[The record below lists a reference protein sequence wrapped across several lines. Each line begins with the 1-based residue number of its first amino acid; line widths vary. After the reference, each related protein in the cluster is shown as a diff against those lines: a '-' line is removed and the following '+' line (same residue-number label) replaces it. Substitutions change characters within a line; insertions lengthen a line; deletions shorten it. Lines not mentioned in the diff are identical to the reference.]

1 MRMMARIVP
10 ALVVAATAAGG
21 AVTLAQRP
29 ARLIGFTAAATDRER
44 AAERVIAAIPSVEK
58 MGEHHFAMTRKPH
71 HTGSDANYQL
81 ALYLRDRY
89 ESFGYQTQ
97 LFKYDV
103 LVPWP
108 GQNRVSLVVPA
119 REQLSLVE
127 PPIPEDPDTSV
138 AGALP
143 PMLAYVASGDAEGEV
158 VYANYGS
165 AADYARLDAMGISL
179 EGKIVLFRYG
189 GTPRL
194 MRGVKMREA
203 AKRGAAGVLIYTDP
217 IDDGYV
223 RGDVYPNGTWRP
235 PTGVERG
242 SMLDVPLYPGDP
254 LTPGRPSLPGIE
266 RLPFDKAE
274 SIQKIPG
281 QVISYGEALKV
292 LRHLGGPAV
301 PREWQ
306 GGLPVTYHTGP
317 GAARVSM
324 HIEYDYQQRPVW
336 NLIATIPGTVE
347 PERRVL
353 AGGHR
358 DAWVM
363 GARDPLSGA
372 VSLLET
378 ARAVAEAVKQGFKP
392 RRTIQF
398 ASWDGEDFFL
408 LGSTEYGEQF
418 AADLQKNMVAYINRE
433 SYTAGRWNVS
443 GNNSLERFTV
453 ETARDAPHPSGKSLY
468 AEWTSTAGG
477 AIHHGALG
485 SGSDFA
491 VFIDHLGVPSLGPG
505 FGGENGIQYHSLY
518 DTLKWFQKFADPGYR
533 YGAAQ
538 ADMVARMVL
547 RLANADVLPFDYT
560 GTAEAI
566 GRWVDELRPLDAAG
580 ELRPSL
586 VALAASAIA
595 MRAAAADAN
604 AAIDRLLDGDAAA
617 LPARELFDLNGLI
630 MQVERDFVD
639 PHGLPGRPW
648 YRYLLEAPGYY
659 TGYAAKTLPGVREAM
674 EAQRWEVARDQAV
687 RLDEAIHR
695 ATNTIG
701 NIGTLAHRLRA
712 PTRTSSGRQ

>member
-1 MRMMARIVP
+1 MMARIV
-10 ALVVAATAAGG
+10 ASLAVVAAATAAA
-21 AVTLAQRP
+21 AVALAQRP
-29 ARLIGFTAAATDRER
+29 ARLMGFTAAATDRER
-44 AAERVIAAIPSVEK
+44 AAERVMATIPSVDK
-58 MGEHHFAMTRKPH
+58 MGEYHFAMTRKPH
-71 HTGSDANYQL
+71 HTGTEANYQL
-81 ALYLRDRY
+81 ALYLRDQY
-89 ESFGYQTQ
+89 QSFGYQTQ

-108 GQNRVSLVVPA
+108 GQNRVSLIAPQ
-119 REQLSLVE
+119 REELSLVE

-138 AGALP
+138 AGAVP
-143 PMLAYVASGDAEGEV
+143 PMLAYVAAGDVEGEV
-158 VYANYGS
+158 IYANYGS
-165 AADYARLDAMGISL
+165 VADYAQLDALGISL
-179 EGKIVLFRYG
+179 QGKIVLFRYG

-217 IDDGYV
+217 IDDGYL

-254 LTPGRPSLPGIE
+254 LTPGRPSLPGVE
-266 RLPFDKAE
+266 RLPFGKAE

-292 LRHLGGPAV
+292 LRHLGGPVV

-324 HIEYDYQQRPVW
+324 HIENDYQQRPVW
-336 NLIATIPGTVE
+336 NLIATMPGTVE

-353 AGGHR
+353 AAGHR

-378 ARAVAEAVKQGFKP
+378 ARAVAAAVKQGFKP

-398 ASWDGEDFFL
+398 GSWDGEDFFL

-418 AADLQKNMVAYINRE
+418 AADLQKNLVAYINRE

-443 GNNSLERFTV
+443 GNNSLERFTA
-453 ETARDAPHPSGKSLY
+453 ETARDAPHPSGKSLH
-468 AEWTSTAGG
+468 AEWTASAGS
-477 AIHHGALG
+477 AIHHGPLG

-505 FGGENGIQYHSLY
+505 YGGENGIQYHSLY
-518 DTLKWFQKFADPGYR
+518 DTLKWFQTFADPGYR
-533 YGAAQ
+533 YGASQ
-538 ADMVARMVL
+538 ADMVARLVL

-560 GTAEAI
+560 ATADAI
-566 GRWVDELRPLDAAG
+566 GRWLEELRPLDSAG
-580 ELRPSL
+580 EVRSSL
-586 VALAASAIA
+586 LALAASTVA

-604 AAIDRLLDGDAAA
+604 EAIDRLLDGDGGP
-617 LPARELFDLNGLI
+617 LPPGSLSDLNGVI

-639 PHGLPGRPW
+639 ERGLPDRPW

-674 EAQRWEVARDQAV
+674 EARRSDVAREQAG
-687 RLDEAIHR
+687 RLNEAIRR
-695 ATNTIG
+695 ATDTIR
-701 NIGTLAHRLRA
+701 NIGTLARQLRA
-712 PTRTSSGRQ
+712 PARTSSGRH